1 MISKVKI
8 TVKQSDMG
16 VHFKSVYS
24 RYDNVVSQVINSVF
38 TER

>member
-8 TVKQSDMG
+8 TAKQSDMV

-24 RYDNVVSQVINSVF
+24 RHNNMVSQVINSVF
-38 TER
+38 TQG